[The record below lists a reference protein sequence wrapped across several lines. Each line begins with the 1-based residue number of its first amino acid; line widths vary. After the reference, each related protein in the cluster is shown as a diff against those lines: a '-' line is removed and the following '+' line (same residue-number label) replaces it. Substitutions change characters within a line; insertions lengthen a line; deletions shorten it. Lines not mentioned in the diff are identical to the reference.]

1 MITYTSHNFNKINEK
16 FTQILNE
23 NKINIYDPEQN
34 ISDNLINQL
43 ENYLINTLESSNSF
57 VATPCPKCGKRH
69 LSPIQSAYKRN
80 IIFKV
85 SNLLIHLK
93 IQIFRM
99 KCSNCGSTHAVLPDF
114 CIPFKRYSKQAI
126 IEIAIEASETSTENI
141 SEKLNI
147 DPKQIRRVVNIVK
160 DANNNIL
167 QLSKIY
173 PTKLKNNITIDSNL
187 HTIIQELP
195 KDLEEL
201 YFKEFRVI
209 FLYKKIKRKIY
220 INFKKLSI

>member
-1 MITYTSHNFNKINEK
+1 MITYNSSIFNKCNKK
-16 FTQILNE
+16 FIQILKE
-23 NKINIYDPEQN
+23 NNINIYDPEEN
-34 ISDNLINQL
+34 ISDNIIQL
-43 ENYLINTLESSNSF
+43 LQNYLMSNLETSNNF
-57 VATPCPKCGKRH
+57 VSAPCSKCGKKH
-69 LSPIQSAYKRN
+69 LAPMESFYQRN

-126 IEIAIEASETSTENI
+126 IEIAIEASQISTENI

-195 KDLEEL
+195 KDFEEL

>member
-1 MITYTSHNFNKINEK
+1 MITYISYKFNKIIEE
-16 FTQILNE
+16 FTQILTENE
-23 NKINIYDPEQN
+23 INIFDSEQK
-34 ISDNLINQL
+34 ISEHIIQL
-43 ENYLINTLESSNSF
+43 LLNHLTNKLEPSSSF
-57 VATPCPKCGKRH
+57 VSAPFPKCGKKH
-69 LSPIQSAYKRN
+69 LTPMESFYQRN

-114 CIPFKRYSKQAI
+114 CILFKRYSKQAI

>member
-1 MITYTSHNFNKINEK
+1 MITYISYKFNKIIEE
-16 FTQILNE
+16 FTQILTENE
-23 NKINIYDPEQN
+23 INIFDSEQK
-34 ISDNLINQL
+34 ISEHIIQL
-43 ENYLINTLESSNSF
+43 LLNHLTNKLEPSSSF
-57 VATPCPKCGKRH
+57 VSDPCSKCGKKH
-69 LSPIQSAYKRN
+69 LAPMESFYQRN

-141 SEKLNI
+141 SERLNI

-195 KDLEEL
+195 KDFEEL

>member
-1 MITYTSHNFNKINEK
+1 MITYISYKFNKIIEE
-16 FTQILNE
+16 FTQILTENE
-23 NKINIYDPEQN
+23 INIFDSEQK
-34 ISDNLINQL
+34 ISEHIIQL
-43 ENYLINTLESSNSF
+43 LLNHLTNKLEPSSSF
-57 VATPCPKCGKRH
+57 VSAPCSKCGKKH
-69 LSPIQSAYKRN
+69 LAPMESFYQRN

-141 SEKLNI
+141 SERLNI
-147 DPKQIRRVVNIVK
+147 DPKQIRRLVNIVK

-195 KDLEEL
+195 KDFEEL

>member
-1 MITYTSHNFNKINEK
+1 MITYISSKFNKINEK
-16 FTQILNE
+16 ITQILKE
-23 NKINIYDPEQN
+23 NKINIFDSEEN
-34 ISDNLINQL
+34 IPKDVFKILQDYLVGIL
-43 ENYLINTLESSNSF
+43 EPASSF
-57 VATPCPKCGKRH
+57 VSVACPKCGKKH
-69 LSPIQSAYKRN
+69 LLPFASTYQRK

-85 SNLLIHLK
+85 SNLLINLK
-93 IQIFRM
+93 IPVFRM

>member
-1 MITYTSHNFNKINEK
+1 MITYISYKFNKIIEE
-16 FTQILNE
+16 FTQILTENE
-23 NKINIYDPEQN
+23 INIFDSEQK
-34 ISDNLINQL
+34 ISEHIIQL
-43 ENYLINTLESSNSF
+43 LLNHLTNKLEPSSSF
-57 VATPCPKCGKRH
+57 VSAPCPKCGKKH
-69 LSPIQSAYKRN
+69 LAPMESFYQRN

-126 IEIAIEASETSTENI
+126 IEIAIEASEISTENI

-147 DPKQIRRVVNIVK
+147 DPKQIRRLVNIVK

-195 KDLEEL
+195 KDFEEL